1 MSEPSKTKRP
11 TQRTIAAKMGISVGA
26 VSRALANDPR
36 MAEETRALVQKMAKE
51 LGYSPDRAAQRL
63 RTGRTQVINLIL
75 PPHEE
80 ILGFGTFLI
89 RGISERL
96 ENTGYHLVVLPDF
109 GPDKSADQIQRVV
122 RDKLADGIIFSRTM
136 PEDNRIKFLL
146 EADFP
151 FVSHGRSELAT
162 PHPFVDCDN
171 YAFARQAA
179 ETLINRGAKRL
190 GILLPPE
197 QLTFRQ
203 HLLHGFMTAVRAAG
217 IDYEILDG
225 ISLDSNADT
234 ISANILKRFTAP
246 NAPDGLVLPGD
257 VSGLAALAAI
267 QDLGLVPGQ
276 DVQLL
281 VKQTSGV
288 FDLVRP
294 KVPSLYEDLSE
305 AGERLADLLLKRI
318 SGAPV
323 NELQYIQPILGKPPA
338 NETLSYSQLHAPG
351 VR

>member
-26 VSRALANDPR
+26 VSRALANDPQ

-80 ILGFGTFLI
+80 ILGFGTLLI
-89 RGISERL
+89 RGISARL

-109 GPDKSADQIQRVV
+109 GPDKSAEQIQRVV
-122 RDKLADGIIFSRTM
+122 RDRLADGIIFSRTT
-136 PEDNRIKFLL
+136 PDDNRIKFLL

-179 ETLINRGAKRL
+179 ETLIDRGAKRL

-197 QLTFRQ
+197 RFTFRQ
-203 HLLHGFMTAVRAAG
+203 HLLHGFMTAVRTAG
-217 IDYEILDG
+217 VDYEILDG
-225 ISLDSNADT
+225 ISLDSDANA
-234 ISANILKRFTAP
+234 ISANIQKRFAAP
-246 NAPDGLVLPGD
+246 DAPDGLVLPGD

-267 QDLGLVPGQ
+267 QDLGLVPGR
-276 DVQLL
+276 DVQLV

-294 KVPSLYEDLSE
+294 KIASLYEDLSE
-305 AGERLADLLLKRI
+305 AGEKLADLLLKRI
-318 SGAPV
+318 AGAPV
-323 NELQYIQPILGKPPA
+323 SELQYIQPIAGRPPA
-338 NETLSYSQLHAPG
+338 SDTLFDPQLRAPS